1 MIVRNIDDPEV
12 RQTQYIA
19 HRGGVARMVM
29 TSHFLQSIEFFAW
42 AYLPAGNVLEE
53 HVDEVEEIYFIL
65 SGGGMMKVGDEER
78 EVKPG
83 DAIWIPAGDPHRL
96 INTTKEDTQILVIA
110 AYPR

>member
-1 MIVRNIDDPEV
+1 V
-12 RQTQYIA
+12 
-19 HRGGVARMVM
+19 
-29 TSHFLQSIEFFAW
+29 
-42 AYLPAGNVLEE
+42 GNVLEE